1 MCNNTFTEY
10 SNFLYLVKNKHV
22 TMKKLLVLVLAMT
35 ATLISCDKNTP
46 EYSIEGKW
54 IWSPSLD
61 RADANTMYEFVDGSI
76 YKSYCVTCPADDD
89 YWNSLDSTDRI
100 PGVDSYTFD
109 GDTLI
114 WNGTPIGIT
123 FECEGG
129 NLMYNGQFAQKWR
142 LSSDCQ

>member
-1 MCNNTFTEY
+1 
-10 SNFLYLVKNKHV
+10 
-22 TMKKLLVLVLAMT
+22 MKVQEAMKVGRHRNRHRT
-35 ATLISCDKNTP
+35 CRTISWK
-46 EYSIEGKW
+46 YRVIAWGWMS
-54 IWSPSLD
+54 SL
-61 RADANTMYEFVDGSI
+61 TY
-76 YKSYCVTCPADDD
+76 DD